1 MSPRR
6 CRSFYVRQMLPLK
19 RFTYPASGILALT
32 LSFLTAISS
41 LATVLVAH
49 AQTPLPVG
57 DTLRIGVFE
66 AEVIALE
73 RARAIRFA
81 RLDARDAELEVTE
94 ARGGLLPRVSTQA
107 GFTRELQPVNQFAGT
122 QAGDLL
128 GADGPTDWVIFNE
141 RARTDGNPET
151 EPISLGQFLERQ
163 ERARREAG
171 ADDVRTP
178 GSPFSVPNQFQAGLS
193 FSQAILAPGAA
204 AQLRAA
210 QAFREATDASLRRE
224 IAATLDSVRQAY
236 LSVLLA
242 DARVGVIERSERRTT
257 AALAEAERR
266 IDEGIAS
273 ISERLSSQ
281 VELANIRTEL
291 IQARLQEVKARN
303 GFRLTLGLPATTPI
317 VLTDPLAIDDEFL
330 LADMSA
336 EQAFAI
342 ASELRADLEE
352 ARFFIAARQA
362 QVDAARASLQPNLNA
377 VADLNLV
384 GNVPDERRRV
394 RSDPVDPFGFDV
406 ERRGIFSED
415 FWNIGATAG
424 LQLQWNL
431 FEGGALR
438 ARVERARVGVRE
450 AELQFEQMADVVLLE
465 VEDALA
471 EMRAARERV
480 LIQQTNVDFAEQNY
494 EVSNQRVLQ
503 GVATTM
509 ERREASTQL
518 DESRLNLL
526 QAIHDYLSARSALLA
541 AVGVESMAGWAP

>member
-1 MSPRR
+1 
-6 CRSFYVRQMLPLK
+6 MLPVK
-19 RFTYPASGILALT
+19 RRSLRMMPKAASARVTAYISIAL
-32 LSFLTAISS
+32 LIV
-41 LATVLVAH
+41 TVTGVA
-49 AQTPLPVG
+49 AQTSLPVD
-57 DTLRIGVFE
+57 DTLRLSVPG
-66 AEVIALE
+66 AEMLALE
-73 RARAIRFA
+73 RARAIRLA
-81 RLDARDAELEVTE
+81 RLDLEDADLEVTE
-94 ARGGLLPRVSTQA
+94 ARGGLQPRISTQA

-128 GADGPTDWVIFNE
+128 GADGPTDWVVYNE
-141 RARTDGNPET
+141 RARTDGNPDT
-151 EPISLGQFLERQ
+151 APISLEQFMERQ

-171 ADDVRTP
+171 ADEVRSP

-242 DARVGVIERSERRTT
+242 DARAGVIERSERRTA

-266 IDEGIAS
+266 IEEGIAS

-291 IQARLQEVKARN
+291 IQARLQEGRARN

-317 VLTDPLAIDDEFL
+317 VLTDPLAIDDDFL

-336 EQAFAI
+336 EQALAI

-352 ARFFIAARQA
+352 ARLFIAARQA

-377 VADLNLV
+377 VADLNLI

-394 RSDPVDPFGFDV
+394 RSDPVDPFDFDV
-406 ERRGIFSED
+406 ERRGIFSDD

-450 AELQFEQMADVVLLE
+450 AELQFEQVADVVLLE

-471 EMRAARERV
+471 QMRAARERV

-494 EVSNQRVLQ
+494 EVANQRVLQ

-526 QAIHDYLSARSALLA
+526 QAIHDYLSARSAFLA